1 MEEILDI
8 LIMLGAT
15 NTFFKYEEITIN
27 KEIVLKITRNINY
40 ELANETKKMINSDNQ
55 IKMIKEIESKK
66 GLNILSDVLK
76 QTAKA
81 RIEYEEYSLQQLA
94 DYLKISK
101 SGLRNRFRR
110 IKEVY
115 DELKSEK

>member
-8 LIMLGAT
+8 LIIPRAT

-55 IKMIKEIESKK
+55 IKMIKEIRK
-66 GLNILSDVLK
+66 
-76 QTAKA
+76 
-81 RIEYEEYSLQQLA
+81 
-94 DYLKISK
+94 
-101 SGLRNRFRR
+101 
-110 IKEVY
+110 
-115 DELKSEK
+115 